1 MREELDG
8 LNCVSKEFVAVAES
22 TEKDFLKLGIK
33 LSVCCFLLESIAVCN
48 MGMQMHCFFY
58 ISFPIWRSFLASN
71 IKLSCTVLH

>member
-48 MGMQMHCFFY
+48 MGMQMQCFF
-58 ISFPIWRSFLASN
+58 
-71 IKLSCTVLH
+71 LHFFSYLEELPCFKH